1 MCFIVNLPAR
11 ARKEQ
16 VSGNHASRQSKQL
29 MSVREKK
36 GEKKSSPKLIS
47 LEKQL
52 GSIFGKQGG
61 GRGAAPAERGQ
72 DCRPAI

>member
-1 MCFIVNLPAR
+1 MHFIVNLPAR

-29 MSVREKK
+29 MSVRRKKEKI
-36 GEKKSSPKLIS
+36 SSPKLIS

-61 GRGAAPAERGQ
+61 GRGAAPGERGQ